1 MGTPRRHQL
10 VHVLVIASAGGIA
23 LTGCSGV
30 RVEVQETAAQ
40 MACQEYAQAL
50 INGGSREA
58 VTAGMERALST
69 ARSDST
75 SEAQSVANAI
85 EAVLTQSVM
94 GTNESVMQANDRVIR
109 ACDGAGVTLE
119 MVE

>member
-1 MGTPRRHQL
+1 MSTPRRHQL
-10 VHVLVIASAGGIA
+10 VHVLVIASVGGIA

-30 RVEVQETAAQ
+30 RFEVQETPAQ
-40 MACQEYAQAL
+40 EACQEYAQAL

-75 SEAQSVANAI
+75 SEAQAVANAI
-85 EAVLTQSVM
+85 ETMLTQSVI
-94 GTNESVMQANDRVIR
+94 GTNESLMQAVDGVVQ
-109 ACDGAGVTLE
+109 ACDDAGVTLE
-119 MVE
+119 IVD